1 MSATLA
7 SAAVSIISA
16 AFLCGAI
23 ILIHGLFTA
32 PTWEEDEQ

>member
-16 AFLCGAI
+16 AFLCGTI

-32 PTWEEDEQ
+32 PTWEDEQ